1 MKPSIGNSVSWMRA
15 ASFVDTNIFVEKYYF
30 MWVLYTNKTFG
41 PNLDGQYLFIQKY
54 TLGILFFIMP
64 ILISW
69 MSDIYLI
76 FFIKNTLGFGTM
88 DAKNNV

>member
-1 MKPSIGNSVSWMRA
+1 MRA

-54 TLGILFFIMP
+54 TLGILFIIMP
-64 ILISW
+64 NLIS
-69 MSDIYLI
+69 
-76 FFIKNTLGFGTM
+76 
-88 DAKNNV
+88 